1 MENNLLET
9 KETYKQRMI
18 AYLYEIA
25 IAEQRKIML
34 ENEIKSVRNK
44 IKEMNDKEKRSEQ
57 SLHQTKDQQDALV
70 KEKTSCENEVFTE
83 EKTLSLLGLIVCSII
98 VCGILSVIFF
108 VICFIVSIISEL
120 LDVNFFF
127 FFLPIKALY
136 DFYSDL
142 VPSFAQSHFIIFEVV
157 AVPFTTCYVPSLL
170 LVLADEGVDRRE
182 QSQKR
187 HEWEEEK
194 KKRIMDKEDRIKR
207 MEYEIGHYEEEKRL
221 FIKQIA
227 DLNSYESKYYEP
239 LNETQKTLD
248 EYYSLNVIYPKY
260 RDIDSV
266 TRFIEYFQ
274 AGRCVDF
281 EGPFGAYNLLELEK
295 RLDKIIDNLVK
306 INERLEF
313 ISSQLHTVISTEST
327 IRRGF
332 DVISENLR
340 EQISISQQMFT
351 SQNYSM
357 NVLNSQINEIGKLN
371 RIQVEQSKRFY
382 DYQNLVKRR
391 ERLEQGHWDMP

>member
-1 MENNLLET
+1 
-9 KETYKQRMI
+9 
-18 AYLYEIA
+18 
-25 IAEQRKIML
+25 
-34 ENEIKSVRNK
+34 
-44 IKEMNDKEKRSEQ
+44 
-57 SLHQTKDQQDALV
+57 
-70 KEKTSCENEVFTE
+70 
-83 EKTLSLLGLIVCSII
+83 
-98 VCGILSVIFF
+98 
-108 VICFIVSIISEL
+108 
-120 LDVNFFF
+120 
-127 FFLPIKALY
+127 
-136 DFYSDL
+136 
-142 VPSFAQSHFIIFEVV
+142 
-157 AVPFTTCYVPSLL
+157 
-170 LVLADEGVDRRE
+170 
-182 QSQKR
+182 
-187 HEWEEEK
+187 
-194 KKRIMDKEDRIKR
+194 MDKEERIKR

-281 EGPFGAYNLLELEK
+281 EGPFGAYNLIELEK